1 MTTIRTDYQQYL
13 LQKALSSTNNTETTN
28 SGVSFNQLLNASLYP
43 TMPTQEE
50 SISLDDIFQQAALT
64 YSVPVSLL
72 KAVAKQESNF
82 NPNAVSSAGAQGI
95 MQLMPKTAA
104 ALGVSDSFDA
114 KENIMGGAKYLAQM
128 LTRFDNNVKL
138 ALAAYNAGAGNVE
151 KYGGV
156 PPFAETQNY
165 VEKVLSYLQ
174 DDLSA
179 GSYVAKDQM
188 DLSEL
193 TSDFS
198 YDDYLLFI
206 QLINAWLDSSHSYI
220 L

>member
-1 MTTIRTDYQQYL
+1 
-13 LQKALSSTNNTETTN
+13 
-28 SGVSFNQLLNASLYP
+28 
-43 TMPTQEE
+43 
-50 SISLDDIFQQAALT
+50 
-64 YSVPVSLL
+64 
-72 KAVAKQESNF
+72 
-82 NPNAVSSAGAQGI
+82 
-95 MQLMPKTAA
+95 MPKTAA

-206 QLINAWLDSSHSYI
+206 QLINAWLDSSRSYI

>member
-151 KYGGV
+151 KDRKSV
-156 PPFAETQNY
+156 
-165 VEKVLSYLQ
+165 V
-174 DDLSA
+174 
-179 GSYVAKDQM
+179 
-188 DLSEL
+188 
-193 TSDFS
+193 
-198 YDDYLLFI
+198 
-206 QLINAWLDSSHSYI
+206 
-220 L
+220 